1 MSDLGT
7 WLDGLGLGKYAHILA
22 ENEVDFEILPALS
35 EQDLE
40 KIGIP
45 LGARKKL
52 LNALAAKQSGHPL
65 APVGGSRPSV
75 ATATEPPEAPMPAES
90 PSLTGGERRQ
100 LTVLFCDMVGFT
112 ELASRVDPEVL
123 ERVIRRYEDTCA
135 AAITRYDGY
144 VFQRLGDGIVA
155 FFGYPL
161 AHEGEAERAVHAG
174 LEIIKAL
181 AKLEFP
187 EVGHLQVRIGIATGL
202 VVISSAAKGAVGEA
216 MNLAARLQ
224 GIAQPGSIVVSE
236 RVHRLCGGNFNYED
250 LSKQTLK
257 GIPLPTQA
265 FRVQGVNEAVSRF
278 EAATLEGLTPLIGRE
293 QEIGLLME
301 RWELAQ
307 EGEGQAVVLSGEP
320 GIGKSRILSV
330 LRERLEAQGARTI
343 EFQCSPFYIN
353 TPFYPSIHNFERSFK
368 FEPDE
373 SPTSK
378 LDKLEAL
385 MVGRYG
391 RPVKDVRFVASL
403 LSIPCED
410 RYGSLSMTPQRQ
422 KEETIRTLV
431 DLTEAV
437 ARKQPTLLLFE
448 DAHWADPTTL
458 EVLDLLLARLN
469 TISLLVVLSHRPGFT
484 SRWFEHGHVTALNL
498 SKLTR
503 AQSSA
508 VISKLAG
515 NKSLPS
521 NLVKEILDKTDG
533 VPLFV
538 EELTKSILESGKLE
552 QAGDHYEYAD
562 LVDRIAI
569 PATLRDALMGR
580 LDRYQPVREIAQIAA
595 AIGREFSY
603 ELILAIAPRS
613 RAELDEALSQLT
625 DSGLAFRRG
634 NIPNAVF
641 TFKHALVRETA
652 YDSLLKSRR
661 QELHHK
667 IARVIEERFPSIK
680 DAEPELLAHH
690 YTEGNMIREAV
701 SYWIKAG
708 QRAEDRS
715 AYKEAL
721 GHLASGLRLLPSLP
735 AEIERNRQEL
745 RLQTLR
751 AAALQATQGF
761 ADQETGQAYARAR
774 ELCTELGDA
783 PEVFPVLH
791 GVYLFHM
798 LRGEVQAGYN
808 VAVEC
813 FQRAKRQDHATP
825 LMFGHRML
833 GSALLHLGQVAGA
846 VEHLKEMRKL
856 VDSTSNDSSS
866 YVYGVHPRTAAP
878 AFMSMAIFACGYP
891 MQAKAAVLDALSH
904 AEQLGYLYNLG
915 YALHWANMT
924 SIQLRDLD
932 MVRDRARWLQSL
944 GRDEGFPHWAAFGT
958 FQEGVA
964 LAGLGDPETGAARMR
979 EGLNELRALSSVLYV
994 PFVEGQLAM
1003 ALASTGAP
1011 DEAMATISD
1020 ALARTERTQELW
1032 YEAELYRLKGELFRQ
1047 NSPEAAEASYR
1058 RALDV
1063 ARKQSAKAWE
1073 LRAATSLARLLRDQG
1088 SGKQAHELLAPLY
1101 VWFTEGLET
1110 PDLQDAKRLLDD
1122 LAAA

>member
-22 ENEVDFEILPALS
+22 ENEVDLEILPALS

-52 LNALAAKQSGHPL
+52 LNALAASQSGHPP
-65 APVGGSRPSV
+65 APVGGAQPTV
-75 ATATEPPEAPMPAES
+75 AAATEPPEAPMPAES
-90 PSLTGGERRQ
+90 ASFAGSERRQ

-112 ELASRVDPEVL
+112 ELASRLDPEVL
-123 ERVIRRYEDTCA
+123 EGIIRSYEDTCA
-135 AAITRYDGY
+135 AAVTRYDGY

-181 AKLEFP
+181 TKLEFP
-187 EVGHLQVRIGIATGL
+187 DIGQLQVRIGIAAGL

-224 GIAQPGSIVVSE
+224 GIAQPGSVVVSE
-236 RVHRLCGGNFNYED
+236 RVHRLCGGSFNYED
-250 LSKQTLK
+250 LDKQTLK
-257 GIPLPTQA
+257 GIVLPTQA
-265 FRVQGVNEAVSRF
+265 FRVQGVNEAVTRF
-278 EAATLEGLTPLIGRE
+278 EAATMEGLTPLVGRE

-307 EGEGQAVVLSGEP
+307 EGEGQVVLLCGEP

-330 LRERLEAQGARTI
+330 LRERLEAKGVATRRY
-343 EFQCSPFYIN
+343 QCSPYYLN
-353 TPFYPSIHNFERSFK
+353 TAFYPLIDNFERAIN
-368 FEPDE
+368 FEYDE
-373 SPTSK
+373 SPESK

-391 RPVKDVRFVASL
+391 APVKDVRFIASM
-403 LSIPCED
+403 LSIPCER
-410 RYGSLSMTPQRQ
+410 RYGTLTMTPQRQ
-422 KEETIRTLV
+422 KEEAIRTLV
-431 DLTEAV
+431 DLTEA
-437 ARKQPTLLLFE
+437 AGRKQPSLLLFE
-448 DAHWADPTTL
+448 DVHWADFSTL
-458 EVLDLLLARLN
+458 EVLDLLVARAN
-469 TISLLVVLSHRPGFT
+469 TVPLLIVLSHRPEFR
-484 SRWFEHGHVTALNL
+484 SRWSEHGHVTALNL

-503 AQSSA
+503 AQSNA
-508 VISKLAG
+508 LISKLAG
-515 NKSLPS
+515 NKALPQD
-521 NLVKEILDKTDG
+521 LVKEIIAKTDG
-533 VPLFV
+533 IPLFV
-538 EELTKSILESGKLE
+538 EELTKSILESGELKDS
-552 QAGDHYEYAD
+552 GDHYEYAG
-562 LVDRIAI
+562 LADRIAI
-569 PATLRDALMGR
+569 PTTLRDSLMAR
-580 LDRYQPVREIAQIAA
+580 LDRVMPVKEIAQIGS

-603 ELILAIAPRS
+603 ELISAVAPQS
-613 RAELDEALSQLT
+613 RTELDEALNRLT

-634 NIPNAVF
+634 TIPNAVF
-641 TFKHALVRETA
+641 TFKHALVQDAA
-652 YDSLLKSRR
+652 YDSLLKRRR
-661 QELHHK
+661 QELHRK
-667 IARVIEERFPSIK
+667 IARVIEERFASVR
-680 DAEPELLAHH
+680 DTEPELLAHH
-690 YTEGNMIREAV
+690 YTEGDMTREAV

-708 QRAEDRS
+708 QRAENRS
-715 AYKEAL
+715 AYREAL
-721 GHLASGLRLLPSLP
+721 GHLTNGLRLLPSLP
-735 AEIERNRQEL
+735 AGIERNRQEL
-745 RLQTLR
+745 RLQTAR
-751 AAALQATQGF
+751 AMALQATQGF
-761 ADQETGQAYARAR
+761 GHEETGQAYGRAR
-774 ELCTELGDA
+774 ELCTELGDT

-798 LRGEVQAGYN
+798 LRGEVQTGYN

-813 FQRAKRQDHATP
+813 FQRAKGQDHATP
-825 LMFGHRML
+825 LIFGHRML
-833 GSALLHLGQVAGA
+833 GSALLHLGQVGSA

-856 VDSTSNDSSS
+856 VDATSTDSSS
-866 YVYGVHPRTAAP
+866 FVYGVHPRTAAP

-891 MQAKAAVLDALSH
+891 MQAKAAVIDALSH
-904 AEQLGYLYNLG
+904 AEQLGYLHNLG

-924 SIQLRDLD
+924 SIQLRDLGT
-932 MVRDRARWLQSL
+932 VRDRARWLQSL

-979 EGLNELRALSSVLYV
+979 EGLNESHALSSVLYL
-994 PFVEGQLAM
+994 PFVKGQLAM
-1003 ALASTGAP
+1003 ALATTGAP

-1020 ALARTERTQELW
+1020 ALAQTERTQELW
-1032 YEAELYRLKGELFRQ
+1032 YEAELHRLKGELLRQ
-1047 NSPEAAEASYR
+1047 NAPEAAEASYR

-1073 LRAATSLARLLRDQG
+1073 LRAATSLGRLLRDQG
-1088 SGKQAHELLAPLY
+1088 SGKQAHELLAPVY